1 MLRRG
6 LINLSLMLLAAVMLT
21 AIISCD
27 GSGNAAPRAQTST
40 ASVTLPT
47 GNFTGTV
54 ALPAGVA
61 LDPASL
67 TVTNSLDTA
76 SVSANGDFTINKFT
90 DGPQLAFVAGPSGK
104 PLFMGWLDAT
114 RTSLNAHST
123 AEVLIYMVTG
133 CFALP
138 KEARLAAMDL
148 IAASSEATQVSAAI
162 EASLIANPDG
172 LSDSDA
178 VKQAL
183 ANAVSSIAAAT
194 GVSSKTATKTL
205 ASLLVDPIEEK
216 SGLRVN
222 LTGVNSFVLRN
233 RYRRPGY
240 AYIKQISYVPEAG
253 GAAVPAEKALTEFE
267 VSPVQGLNGLL
278 GTIGDIAAGNLAYT
292 EVDSDTI
299 NLPMAAGSKITT
311 YQLMVVGP
319 GMLNGDYSSLN
330 AQQVEKQLNTT
341 LLFIAKDF
349 VLPLVVNTI
358 LPTLDDQT
366 TAGLFKDLGTG
377 TVGAD
382 LIVQMLSLPGLKEQA
397 QAGDIKGAVKTAVFG
412 LLNTVSFQQT
422 FIGFVT
428 KKIANLGERATVDLS
443 MDFAKMIFN
452 DIDVTNKILV
462 GFDATAVAQNISLS
476 NMADSWT
483 IDVTKPIVRLT
494 PQDSEINTFANVLL
508 TCEVAEAAASDVV
521 LTYHWSTSGQGG
533 SLTDTSPAN
542 HTGTSFDSTAGTVYY
557 FADKGVA
564 TTDSVTVEVFRLDGS
579 QKTSIGTAQARV
591 KVTTPKVTLT
601 PSAVTITNDTKPT
614 FTASVSGTDGPFT
627 YTWSTARDGLRV
639 SDEAWTRSIKT
650 DSNKVQFG
658 RANGNPGDRAV
669 KVVVNKIV
677 NGLEFKIGEAT
688 ASISLETY
696 SLTATPSSYYFAI
709 PSEPG
714 QYGYPT
720 QWFFGFNYGVKFN
733 KVTDATGYTV
743 YLKNDFY
750 YWGKDPVFT
759 DGRYFR
765 DLGDSILCWQY
776 GGGGQ
781 GDPPVPTEAEMIAP
795 YVGNYVGGTFYAIPN
810 FSR

>member
-6 LINLSLMLLAAVMLT
+6 LINLSLLLLAAVVLT
-21 AIISCD
+21 VITSCN
-27 GSGNAAPRAQTST
+27 GSGNAVPRTATST

-47 GNFTGTV
+47 GDLTGKV
-54 ALPAGVA
+54 ALPAGVT

-67 TVTNSLDTA
+67 TVTNSLATA
-76 SVSANGDFTINKFT
+76 GVAASGDFTINTFT
-90 DGPQLAFVAGPSGK
+90 DGPQLAFVVGPTGK

-114 RTSLNAHST
+114 RTNLNAHST
-123 AEVLIYMVTG
+123 AEVLIYMITG

-138 KEARLAAMDL
+138 KDARLAAMDL

-162 EASLIANPDG
+162 EASLITNPDG
-172 LSDSDA
+172 ILDSDA

-183 ANAVSSIAAAT
+183 ADAVSGIAAAT
-194 GVSSKTATKTL
+194 GVSSKTTTKTL

-358 LPTLDDQT
+358 LPTLDDQA
-366 TAGLFKDLGTG
+366 TAGLYKDLGTG
-377 TVGAD
+377 TVAAD

-397 QAGDIKGAVKTAVFG
+397 QAGDIKGAVKTAITG
-412 LLNTVSFQQT
+412 LLNTVSFQQVA
-422 FIGFVT
+422 IGYVT
-428 KKIANLGERATVDLS
+428 KRIANLGESATVDLS
-443 MDFAKMIFN
+443 MEFAKTIFN
-452 DIDVTNKILV
+452 NIDVTNKLLV
-462 GFDATAVAQNISLS
+462 GFDATAVAHNISLS

-483 IDVTKPIVRLT
+483 INVTKPTIRLT
-494 PQDSEINTFANVLL
+494 PQDSEISAFSNVLL
-508 TCEVAEAAASDVV
+508 TCEFAEAAASDVV

-533 SLTDTSPAN
+533 SLTDTSAAN
-542 HTGTSFDSTAGTVYY
+542 NTVYY
-557 FADKGVA
+557 IADKGVA

-579 QKTSIGTAQARV
+579 QKTSIGTAQARI

-601 PSAVTITNDTKPT
+601 PSAVTISDDTKPT

-639 SDEAWTRSIKT
+639 NDEAWTRSIKT

-677 NGLEFKIGEAT
+677 NGLEFKVGEAT
-688 ASISLETY
+688 ASIRLETY
-696 SLTATPSSYYFAI
+696 SLTATPYSYYSAV

-720 QWFFGFNYGVKFN
+720 HWFFGFNYGVKFS
-733 KVTDATGYTV
+733 KVADATSYTV

-750 YWGKDPVFT
+750 YWNKDPVIT
-759 DGRYFR
+759 DGQYFR

-781 GDPPVPTEAEMIAP
+781 GPQPIPTEAELIAP
-795 YVGNYVGGTFYAIPN
+795 YVGYYVGGTFYAIPN

>member
-138 KEARLAAMDL
+138 KDARLAAMDL

-183 ANAVSSIAAAT
+183 ADAVSSIAAAT

-452 DIDVTNKILV
+452 DIDVTNKVLV

-508 TCEVAEAAASDVV
+508 TCDVAEAAAADVV

-639 SDEAWTRSIKT
+639 SDEAWARNIKT

-677 NGLEFKIGEAT
+677 NGLEFKVGEAT

-733 KVTDATGYTV
+733 KVADATGYTV

-781 GDPPVPTEAEMIAP
+781 GNPPVPTEAEMIAP
-795 YVGNYVGGTFYAIPN
+795 YVGNYIGGTFYAIPN